1 MKTIYLI
8 RHSLKE
14 KNDYLGNEKV
24 DKQKLNEQEKL
35 SDEGKKLAYK
45 LLQLDILKNVKEVW
59 SSNYER
65 AIETAKYIT
74 DEKIN
79 ITGSFDER
87 HYGDFDDNT
96 VKEEFWINQFKD
108 EYLNFLLKPTPLES
122 TTKLSLYSKLIS
134 LVSKLNILLSSTNSI
149 FLNDNAV
156 NAIPNPNTTKL
167 LINIIKCILKLV
179 FKLNI
184 NLINNTVT

>member
-1 MKTIYLI
+1 MVILKTIYLI

-79 ITGSFDER
+79 IKPIF
-87 HYGDFDDNT
+87 
-96 VKEEFWINQFKD
+96 KE
-108 EYLNFLLKPTPLES
+108 TR
-122 TTKLSLYSKLIS
+122 
-134 LVSKLNILLSSTNSI
+134 
-149 FLNDNAV
+149 
-156 NAIPNPNTTKL
+156 
-167 LINIIKCILKLV
+167 
-179 FKLNI
+179 
-184 NLINNTVT
+184 NN